1 MRKPR
6 FRKLHYVFCA
16 IIFYSVMK
24 TTELKAFFSEYAG
37 SFETGDADVSR
48 NVALKHDHTL
58 RVAEEA
64 ARLAAAESFSDR
76 ESQLLARAA
85 LFHDLSRFEQYSRFR
100 TFCDAESFDHGE
112 RSYEL
117 VREKELLADL
127 PEEEQ
132 KTVLAAVRFHNRRE
146 VPADLS
152 CAERKILLAVRDADK
167 LDIMPILL
175 AHLREPGNAAI
186 VYGLPETGILSP
198 EVGRALL
205 AGKSPD
211 NRDFKSSL
219 DFLAA
224 KFSWGFDL
232 NYGWT
237 CREFL
242 DRDYMGRLRAL
253 LPEKPEIL
261 DDVLHR
267 VLSYLK
273 KKGERSC

>member
-16 IIFYSVMK
+16 IIFYFVMK
-24 TTELKAFFSEYAG
+24 TTELNAFFPEYAG

-48 NVALKHDHTL
+48 NLVLKRDHTL

-64 ARLAAAESFSDR
+64 ARLAAAEGFSGR
-76 ESQLLARAA
+76 ESRLLACAA
-85 LFHDLSRFEQYSRFR
+85 LLHDLSRFEQYARFR

-117 VREKELLADL
+117 VLEKELLADL
-127 PEEEQ
+127 PEEE
-132 KTVLAAVRFHNRRE
+132 KKIVLAAVRFHNRRE
-146 VPADLS
+146 VPEELTR
-152 CAERKILLAVRDADK
+152 AEKKILRAVRDADK
-167 LDIMPILL
+167 LDIMPIVLE
-175 AHLREPGNAAI
+175 HLQDPGNAAI
-186 VYGLPETGILSP
+186 VYGLPETGVLSP
-198 EVGRALL
+198 EVGASLL
-205 AGKSPD
+205 AGKCPD
-211 NRDFKSSL
+211 NRVFESSL

-224 KFSWGFDL
+224 KFAWGFDL

-242 DRDYMGRLRAL
+242 KRDYMGRLRAL

-267 VLSYLK
+267 VLSHLK

>member
-1 MRKPR
+1 MQKPR

-16 IIFYSVMK
+16 IIFYFVMK
-24 TTELKAFFSEYAG
+24 TTELKAFFAEYAG

-48 NVALKHDHTL
+48 NLALKHDHSL
-58 RVAEEA
+58 RVADEA
-64 ARLAAAESFSDR
+64 ARLAAAEGFSGR
-76 ESQLLARAA
+76 ENFLLARAA

-117 VREKELLADL
+117 VLEKDLLADL
-127 PEEEQ
+127 PEEE
-132 KTVLAAVRFHNRRE
+132 KKIVLAAVRFHNRRE
-146 VPADLS
+146 VPGDLS
-152 CAERKILLAVRDADK
+152 GARRKILLAVRDADK

-175 AHLREPGNAAI
+175 AHLRKPGNAAI
-186 VYGLPETGILSP
+186 VYGLPDTGVLSP

-205 AGKSPD
+205 AGENPD
-211 NRDFKSSL
+211 NRSFESSL

-224 KFSWGFDL
+224 KFAWGYDL

-242 DRDYMGRLRAL
+242 KRDYLGQLRAL

-267 VLSYLK
+267 VLSYLE
-273 KKGERSC
+273 KKGGRSC